1 MRLRHVSIGI
11 RNGNKVVHVVLPAH
25 PFCSAKH
32 VGPDQPPLV
41 LGFVVRHIALCVLGF
56 IPMVYQ
62 SVGLNGFL

>member
-11 RNGNKVVHVVLPAH
+11 CNGNKVVHVILPAH

-32 VGPDQPPLV
+32 VDPDQPPLV
-41 LGFVVRHIALCVLGF
+41 LDIVVHHIALCVLGF

-62 SVGLNGFL
+62 SVGLNGCL